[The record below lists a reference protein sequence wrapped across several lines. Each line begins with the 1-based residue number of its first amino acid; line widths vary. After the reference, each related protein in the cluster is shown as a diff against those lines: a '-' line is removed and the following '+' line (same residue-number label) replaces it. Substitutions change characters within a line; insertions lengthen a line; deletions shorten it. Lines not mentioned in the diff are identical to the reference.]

1 VIHAARRKIGS
12 RENKIIK
19 GEPAGMNNAV
29 RRNLRRSEM
38 KGKDGA
44 LGKHYR
50 T

>member
-19 GEPAGMNNAV
+19 GEPTRMNNTV
-29 RRNLRRSEM
+29 RRNLRRSEVN
-38 KGKDGA
+38 GKDDA